1 MKTTAQ
7 MQAAYNARMLSSLI
21 DPTLSARIASQVDN
35 FNAHVDEFTPNRI
48 AMRAILGEEDVP
60 IIQIV
65 AYEAFHGSLFHLTK
79 VTSGPGLQTAFENLV
94 TQWSSTARLGA
105 GAAPILERIGVD
117 VYHLDAFGT
126 P

>member
-21 DPTLSARIASQVDN
+21 DPTLSARVASQVDN

-60 IIQIV
+60 IIQIA
-65 AYEAFHGSLFHLTK
+65 AYEAFHGRLFHLSK
-79 VTSGPGLQTAFENLV
+79 VTSGPALETAFANLV
-94 TQWSSTARLGA
+94 TQWSSTARLGT
-105 GAAPILERIGVD
+105 GAATILERIGVD
-117 VYHLDAFGT
+117 VYHLATLGT

>member
-7 MQAAYNARMLSSLI
+7 MKNAYEARMLSSLI
-21 DPTLSARIASQVDN
+21 DPTLSARVTSQVDN
-35 FNAHVDEFTPNRI
+35 FNTYVNEFHPNRV
-48 AMRAILGEEDVP
+48 AMRAILGEEGVP
-60 IIQIV
+60 IIQIA
-65 AYEAFHGSLFHLTK
+65 AYEAFHGRLFHLSK

-105 GAAPILERIGVD
+105 GAATILYRIGVD
-117 VYHLDAFGT
+117 VYHLDAPTT

>member
-1 MKTTAQ
+1 
-7 MQAAYNARMLSSLI
+7 MLSSLI

-60 IIQIV
+60 IIQIA
-65 AYEAFHGSLFHLTK
+65 AYEAFHGRLFHLSK
-79 VTSGPGLQTAFENLV
+79 VTSGPALETAFANLV
-94 TQWSSTARLGA
+94 TQWSSTARLGT
-105 GAAPILERIGVD
+105 GAATILERIGVD
-117 VYHLDAFGT
+117 VYHLATLST

>member
-7 MQAAYNARMLSSLI
+7 MKAAYDARMLSSLI
-21 DPTLSARIASQVDN
+21 DPTLSARYASQVAN
-35 FNAHVDEFTPNRI
+35 FNAHVDEFHPNRV
-48 AMRAILGEEDVP
+48 AMRAILSEEGVP
-60 IIQIV
+60 IIQIA

-79 VTSGPGLQTAFENLV
+79 VVSGPALQTAFENLV
-94 TQWSSTARLGA
+94 TQWSGTARLGA
-105 GAAPILERIGVD
+105 GATAILTRIGVD